1 MDTIST
7 DLVYIYSIIL
17 EKPLGTVKTLSND
30 DYKIK
35 MYMHDLDHTNN
46 GVSNGIQTILGGV
59 TGKEESIGLVKNT
72 LDSEGYPVT
81 VQGRS
86 LKDRFSSENKEDDLV
101 DGLFLADRYGKDKTS
116 YYNSYTKLEQHAEDQ
131 PADCREGRDDRLRKR
146 GLQDDYDQVCL

>member
-46 GVSNGIQTILGGV
+46 GVSNVIQTILGGV
-59 TGKEESIGLVKNT
+59 TGKEESIGLECV
-72 LDSEGYPVT
+72 
-81 VQGRS
+81 
-86 LKDRFSSENKEDDLV
+86 
-101 DGLFLADRYGKDKTS
+101 
-116 YYNSYTKLEQHAEDQ
+116 
-131 PADCREGRDDRLRKR
+131 
-146 GLQDDYDQVCL
+146 